1 MKWIVLFISI
11 LIFAGCKMKNSELN
25 SNKKVFSMNQPLTSV
40 VDLKKA
46 VLYEGSKEAYDA
58 LSTAYLDYTFQEEFL
73 LYAIIMANKYEYPQA
88 YFDVYFWLTQTF
100 SSDINNID
108 ESSANLA
115 IEYLIK
121 ASEKNHRQ
129 AKEIVEEYAIVY
141 NERKNKEQILKI
153 FE

>member
-1 MKWIVLFISI
+1 
-11 LIFAGCKMKNSELN
+11 MKNSELN